1 MRGAIAN
8 AAETSSLV
16 LLLGRGPLQ
25 RRNCLLLLVL
35 VLFGYIL
42 LALGKWWFLLLR
54 VVWRCNESIFH

>member
-42 LALGKWWFLLLR
+42 LALGKW
-54 VVWRCNESIFH
+54 